1 MTKVKT
7 KIKNGSKGL
16 NLAPSRASMPR
27 FWQATGEQRR
37 IKCDAL
43 TSRAGD
49 IYLVDVKN
57 EDVTIS
63 AGRKWSVMQTID
75 ADSKVVVIAKIMEP
89 NSDITKAQLKE
100 IANEFGEKAIKNYVL
115 CLEEDYVQ
123 LHLHA
128 VEGDEEDDD
137 EEDE

>member
-49 IYLVDVKN
+49 IYLVDAKN

-75 ADSKVVVIAKIMEP
+75 ADSTVTIIAKIMEP
-89 NSDITKAQLKE
+89 NSDITKAQLAE
-100 IANEFGEKAIKNYVL
+100 IEEEFGAKAIANYVL

-123 LHLHA
+123 LHLHS
-128 VEGDEEDDD
+128 VEGEDDD
-137 EEDE
+137 DDDE